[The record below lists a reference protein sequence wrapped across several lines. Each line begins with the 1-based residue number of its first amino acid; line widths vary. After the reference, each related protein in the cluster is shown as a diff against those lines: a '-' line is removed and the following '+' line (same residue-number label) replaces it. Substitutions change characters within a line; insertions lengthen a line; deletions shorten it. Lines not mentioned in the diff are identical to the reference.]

1 MRHSNPLL
9 QIRRK
14 NAWPTAL
21 PATFVWREIAS
32 PASFEKKKIII
43 FFDDVYDKTQSKFMN
58 KSTNM
63 ESKERD
69 RENRRRRSDV
79 RRQRERLRALA
90 NRQNKSDE
98 QREKEQERAPKKNPC

>member
-1 MRHSNPLL
+1 MHGQLRCRPRLFGGKLHRQLRL
-9 QIRRK
+9 R
-14 NAWPTAL
+14 
-21 PATFVWREIAS
+21 
-32 PASFEKKKIII
+32 KKKII

-58 KSTNM
+58 KSTSM

-69 RENRRRRSDV
+69 RENRRRRSNV

-90 NRQNKSDE
+90 NRRNKSDE